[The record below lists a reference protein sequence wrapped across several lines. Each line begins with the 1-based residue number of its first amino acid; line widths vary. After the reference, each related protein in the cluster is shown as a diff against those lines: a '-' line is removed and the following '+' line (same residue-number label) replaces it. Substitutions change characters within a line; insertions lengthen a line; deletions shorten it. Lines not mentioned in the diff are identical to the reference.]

1 MNERAQNIGFVGLGA
16 MGLPMAHA
24 LIEVGYRVAGF
35 DVRVDARER
44 FTALGG
50 TVASSVH
57 EVARSA
63 DVLISMV
70 VDDVQ
75 TEDVL
80 FGNGDAA
87 SVLRSGS
94 IVITGS
100 TVPPAFATAAAQR
113 LAEKGIHMIDCP
125 VSGGVAGAEKRT
137 LTMMASGARKI
148 FAQVETILRT
158 MGANTFYLGEECG
171 QGSTMKVVNQ
181 LLCGVHVAVAG
192 EAIAFARASGLD
204 PDTVY
209 EVIGTSAARSWMFMD
224 RVPHMQNPPEQAR
237 SAVDIFVKDLGI
249 VSDTGRTLRIMTPI
263 AAAALQ
269 MFIAASGAG
278 YGSADDSQIIRA
290 YERDGP

>member
-1 MNERAQNIGFVGLGA
+1 
-16 MGLPMAHA
+16 
-24 LIEVGYRVAGF
+24 
-35 DVRVDARER
+35 
-44 FTALGG
+44 
-50 TVASSVH
+50 
-57 EVARSA
+57 
-63 DVLISMV
+63 
-70 VDDVQ
+70 
-75 TEDVL
+75 
-80 FGNGDAA
+80 
-87 SVLRSGS
+87 
-94 IVITGS
+94 
-100 TVPPAFATAAAQR
+100 
-113 LAEKGIHMIDCP
+113 MIDCP

>member
-113 LAEKGIHMIDCP
+113 LAEKGIHM
-125 VSGGVAGAEKRT
+125 
-137 LTMMASGARKI
+137 
-148 FAQVETILRT
+148 TIP
-158 MGANTFYLGEECG
+158 
-171 QGSTMKVVNQ
+171 SPK
-181 LLCGVHVAVAG
+181 
-192 EAIAFARASGLD
+192 
-204 PDTVY
+204 
-209 EVIGTSAARSWMFMD
+209 
-224 RVPHMQNPPEQAR
+224 
-237 SAVDIFVKDLGI
+237 
-249 VSDTGRTLRIMTPI
+249 
-263 AAAALQ
+263 
-269 MFIAASGAG
+269 
-278 YGSADDSQIIRA
+278 
-290 YERDGP
+290 